1 MSGYKILLA
10 GTAGVGKTTAIAA
23 VSEIR
28 PMIVDVRNAAAPD
41 SPSPIAIGLNYGE
54 LTLPSGQTVRLYA
67 TPSQNRF
74 DIAWRV
80 LSEKSLGLIV
90 LIDNSRPDPLGDLDS
105 TLAGY
110 KALIE
115 KKACVIAISR
125 MPTHPQPD
133 MDTFASHLQSRG
145 VLCPILP
152 VDTRDSAQVMQL
164 LVLVL
169 LQITARAK
177 DISEQNGWS

>member
-1 MSGYKILLA
+1 MSGYKILLT
-10 GTAGVGKTTAIAA
+10 GTAGVGKTTAITA
-23 VSEIR
+23 VSDIR
-28 PMIVDVRNAAAPD
+28 PMMVDVRNAAAPG
-41 SPSPIAIGLNYGE
+41 SPSLIPIGLSYGE

-67 TPSQNRF
+67 TPSRNRF

-90 LIDNSRPDPLGDLDS
+90 LINNSRPDPLGDLDS

-115 KKACVIAISR
+115 KKACVVAISR

-133 MDTFASHLQSRG
+133 MDAFASHLQSRG
-145 VLCPILP
+145 VLCPVLP
-152 VDTRDSAQVMQL
+152 TDTRDSAQVMQL
-164 LVLVL
+164 LELVVLQL
-169 LQITARAK
+169 NASTRGM
-177 DISEQNGWS
+177 SEDSGWL